1 MADVTV
7 SESATV
13 PGESYLK
20 SFFSDLPTDYRFAKC
35 VYQQVQPNTPLTKN
49 TKTLEFILTALSPPM
64 CYLIDETLMSA
75 QVLICKKD
83 KTTLPDKAA
92 IVGPIN
98 NALLSLFSSCDMRLN
113 DLSVSHG
120 VDFYAYKSYLSTL
133 LTFGEDAKHT
143 LQYMSGKN

>member
-1 MADVTV
+1 
-7 SESATV
+7 
-13 PGESYLK
+13 
-20 SFFSDLPTDYRFAKC
+20 
-35 VYQQVQPNTPLTKN
+35 
-49 TKTLEFILTALSPPM
+49 M